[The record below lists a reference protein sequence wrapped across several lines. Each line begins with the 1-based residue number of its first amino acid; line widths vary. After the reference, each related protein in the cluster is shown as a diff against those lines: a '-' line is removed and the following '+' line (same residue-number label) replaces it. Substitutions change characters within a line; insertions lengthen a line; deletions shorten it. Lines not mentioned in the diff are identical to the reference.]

1 MSHREGES
9 PRVLMGTGLA
19 PGVGCG
25 VAYRVEPKQ
34 PTFYRIRITPDEV
47 QAELDR
53 LRSAVERARSQYH
66 RDREK
71 LEERLGSDHAH
82 IIEAHLLMLEDRALL
97 DEVERRIRE
106 RLDSSEKAV
115 RYVADQLLAAY
126 ESLDDRF
133 FKERGFDFREVI
145 ERLVANLLPLG
156 PEGEVQPTE
165 DLILVGSELGLG
177 VLARFP
183 LDLVRGLV
191 VGKSGDTSH
200 LAIVARSLRIP
211 IVSGVVGLREQ
222 IATGDY
228 LAIDGASGR
237 VEIGVSSEFLE
248 QVRSRSGV
256 SPVSDSPRADR
267 EPCLTLDGERVF
279 LYANAEFSREVEP
292 ALHLGA
298 EGIGLFRSEYVYMM
312 QRSGVSPN
320 EDDEMDL
327 FRSVGEAMGDHPVVI
342 RTLDLAERNGAGFAA
357 GEEVAALGL
366 RGIRLSLR
374 KPEVF
379 RSQVRAILRA
389 REYGDLRIV
398 LPMVTSPD
406 EVIQG
411 RALIREAERELGISS
426 GRAIPVGVLVEV
438 PAAVFTLESIAP
450 HCDFLAVGTNDL
462 IQYTLA
468 AGRLNEEIAYLYNP
482 LHPAVLYSLKRILQV
497 GNEFGLPVTVCG
509 EMAAHPLHASV
520 LVGLGYRRLSMTA
533 LSIPR
538 IKETL
543 RGVATHELAK
553 QVSHLIS
560 LRSLEDIQAFV
571 REHLVSKLGTLST
584 ELPAG

>member
-1 MSHREGES
+1 
-9 PRVLMGTGLA
+9 MGTGLA